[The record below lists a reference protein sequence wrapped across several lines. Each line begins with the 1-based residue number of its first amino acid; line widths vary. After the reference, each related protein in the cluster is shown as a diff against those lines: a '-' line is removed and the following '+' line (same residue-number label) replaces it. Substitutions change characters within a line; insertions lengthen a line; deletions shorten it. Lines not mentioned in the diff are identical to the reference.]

1 MGRRAPGEAGLK
13 VRLLSVGK
21 DRSGLYEPAVQEY
34 ARRLAHYTRF
44 ELIELPEASGKKLK
58 PGDAKAA
65 EAQAILARRKPQD
78 WLVALDERGQLMDSV
93 ELSRYVEK
101 AQTGSKDLLFII
113 GGDEGLDESVRSAAN
128 LTLSLSRMT
137 LPHRLARVVL
147 VEQLYRA
154 FTILKGEPYH
164 K

>member
-1 MGRRAPGEAGLK
+1 MK
-13 VRLLSVGK
+13 VRLLSIGK

-34 ARRLAHYTRF
+34 ARRLGHYTRF
-44 ELIELPEASGKKLK
+44 ELVELTEASGKKLK
-58 PGDAKAA
+58 PGDAKASEA
-65 EAQAILARRKPQD
+65 EAILSRRKPQD
-78 WLVALDERGQLMDSV
+78 WVVALDERGSLLDSV
-93 ELSRYVEK
+93 ELSRYVGK
-101 AQTGSKDLLFII
+101 AQTGAKDLLFVI
-113 GGDEGLDESVRSAAN
+113 GGDEGLDSSVRDAAN
-128 LTLSLSRMT
+128 LTLSLSKMT

>member
-1 MGRRAPGEAGLK
+1 M
-13 VRLLSVGK
+13 GK

-34 ARRLAHYTRF
+34 AKRLAHYTRF

-58 PGDAKAA
+58 PGEAKAA

-78 WLVALDERGQLMDSV
+78 WLVALDERGQLLDSM
-93 ELSRYVEK
+93 ELSRYVGK

-128 LTLSLSRMT
+128 LTLSLSKMT

>member
-1 MGRRAPGEAGLK
+1 M
-13 VRLLSVGK
+13 GK

-34 ARRLAHYTRF
+34 ARRLGHYTRF
-44 ELIELPEASGKKLK
+44 ELVELTEASGKKLK

-65 EAQAILARRKPQD
+65 EAEAILSKRKPQD
-78 WLVALDERGQLMDSV
+78 WVVALDERGALLDSV
-93 ELSRYVEK
+93 ELSRYVGK
-101 AQTGSKDLLFII
+101 AQTGAKDLLFVI
-113 GGDEGLDESVRSAAN
+113 GGDEGLDSSVRDAAN
-128 LTLSLSRMT
+128 LTLSLSKMT

>member
-1 MGRRAPGEAGLK
+1 

-21 DRSGLYEPAVQEY
+21 DRSGLFEPAVQEY
-34 ARRLAHYTRF
+34 AKRLAHYTRF

-58 PGDAKAA
+58 PGEAKTA
-65 EAQAILARRKPQD
+65 EAQAILSKRKPQD

-93 ELSRYVEK
+93 ELSRYVAK
-101 AQTGSKDLLFII
+101 AQTGAKDLLFII

-128 LTLSLSRMT
+128 LTLSLSKMT

-147 VEQLYRA
+147 VEQIYRA
-154 FTILKGEPYH
+154 YTILKGEPYH

>member
-1 MGRRAPGEAGLK
+1 MK
-13 VRLLSVGK
+13 VRLLSIGK

-34 ARRLAHYTRF
+34 ARRLGHYTRF
-44 ELIELPEASGKKLK
+44 ELVELPEASGKKLK

-65 EAQAILARRKPQD
+65 EADAILAKRKPQD
-78 WLVALDERGQLMDSV
+78 WLVALDERGSLLDSV
-93 ELSRYVEK
+93 ELSRYVGK
-101 AQTGSKDLLFII
+101 AQTGAKDLLFVI
-113 GGDEGLDESVRSAAN
+113 GGDEGLDTRVREAAN
-128 LTLSLSRMT
+128 LSLSLSKMT

-147 VEQLYRA
+147 IEQLYRA